1 MSTNVNLPFITADAT
16 GPKHLDVTISRA
28 KFNELTADL
37 VEKTVGPM
45 TQAMRDAGVWIELT
59 NLVIPQLTDNLDM
72 IRQMCR
78 WLVDHHLADA
88 PLHFSRFFPRYR
100 LPDTPPTPLSTLRA
114 AQRIALD
121 EGIQHVYLG
130 NV

>member
-1 MSTNVNLPFITADAT
+1 
-16 GPKHLDVTISRA
+16 
-28 KFNELTADL
+28 
-37 VEKTVGPM
+37 
-45 TQAMRDAGVWIELT
+45 
-59 NLVIPQLTDNLDM
+59 M